1 MENLAEYGIQ
11 NLLSLILSGLLKRVN
26 FVFQILV
33 PVFNFQQ
40 WKTSTGTEKQQPR
53 SSSRK
58 VLKKHIKQLT
68 HKGNFV
74 FCSKDNDNMVAGA
87 VHILTIPWKTKDK
100 SINSN
105 AKGYWLIAL
114 MLQIKWMSPLVKYFL
129 QTLIGY
135 SRVNMYTVSEVE
147 CISSFLIDSSF
158 I

>member
-1 MENLAEYGIQ
+1 MEKLGWIWNSKPAVFNSFWIYEC
-11 NLLSLILSGLLKRVN
+11 VN

-33 PVFNFQQ
+33 FNFQL
-40 WKTSTGTEKQQPR
+40 WKKNQKKKTTS
-53 SSSRK
+53 SARK

-74 FCSKDNDNMVAGA
+74 FSSKDNDNMVAGA

-100 SINSN
+100 SMNSN

-129 QTLIGY
+129 QTLIGC
-135 SRVNMYTVSEVE
+135 SRMNMYTVSEVE
-147 CISSFLIDSSF
+147 WISLFVTDSSF

>member
-40 WKTSTGTEKQQPR
+40 WKTSTKKQQPT

-87 VHILTIPWKTKDK
+87 VNILTIPWKTKDK
-100 SINSN
+100 SMNTN
-105 AKGYWLIAL
+105 AMGYWLIAL
-114 MLQIKWMSPLVKYFL
+114 MLQIKWMSPLVKYFP
-129 QTLIGY
+129 QTLIGC
-135 SRVNMYTVSEVE
+135 SRMNMYTVSEVE
-147 CISSFLIDSSF
+147 WISSFVTDSSF

>member
-1 MENLAEYGIQ
+1 MEKLGWIWNSKPAVFNSFWIVE
-11 NLLSLILSGLLKRVN
+11 RVN

-40 WKTSTGTEKQQPR
+40 WKTSTKKNNPQAALEKFW
-53 SSSRK
+53 K
-58 VLKKHIKQLT
+58 NILIKQLT

-87 VHILTIPWKTKDK
+87 VNILTIPWKTKDK
-100 SINSN
+100 SMNTN

-114 MLQIKWMSPLVKYFL
+114 MLQIKWMSPLVKYFP
-129 QTLIGY
+129 QTLIGC
-135 SRVNMYTVSEVE
+135 SRMNMYTVSEVE
-147 CISSFLIDSSF
+147 WISLFVTDSSF

>member
-40 WKTSTGTEKQQPR
+40 WKTSTKKQQPT

-74 FCSKDNDNMVAGA
+74 FSSKDNDNMVAGA

-105 AKGYWLIAL
+105 AMGYWLIAL
-114 MLQIKWMSPLVKYFL
+114 MLQIKWMSPLVKYFP
-129 QTLIGY
+129 QTLIGC
-135 SRVNMYTVSEVE
+135 SRMNMYTVSEVE
-147 CISSFLIDSSF
+147 WISLFVTDSSF

>member
-40 WKTSTGTEKQQPR
+40 WKTSTGTNKQQPT

-74 FCSKDNDNMVAGA
+74 FSSKDNDNMVAGA

-100 SINSN
+100 SMNTN

-129 QTLIGY
+129 QTLIGC
-135 SRVNMYTVSEVE
+135 SRMNMYTVSEVE
-147 CISSFLIDSSF
+147 WISLFVTDSSF